1 MRVYHACNEV
11 IQNPD
16 VHYGRKNA
24 DFGQGFYLSDDLEFS
39 KRWAKERKGMDT
51 VINAYELDT
60 EGLSILVFDRNAE
73 WFDYIY
79 DNRHRKTDA
88 HTEDIII
95 GPIANDT
102 LYDVLGITTSGI
114 LNKEQ
119 SFQLLNIGPVYN
131 QFVLKSV
138 KASSQLKW
146 LDAQILTH
154 EEMAYYR
161 HLVKQEETEFQRLFA
176 EELDKI

>member
-1 MRVYHACNEV
+1 MRLYHACNEV

-39 KRWAKERKGMDT
+39 KRWAKERRGMDT
-51 VINAYELDT
+51 VINVYELNP
-60 EGLSILVFDRNAE
+60 EGLSILALDRNAE
-73 WFDYIY
+73 WFDYIF
-79 DNRHRKTDA
+79 DNRNWKKDA
-88 HTEDIII
+88 HGEDVII

-119 SFQLLNIGPVYN
+119 SFQLLNIGPIYK
-131 QFVLKSV
+131 QIVLKTA
-138 KASSQLKW
+138 KASSQLQW
-146 LDAQILTH
+146 IDAIILESKET
-154 EEMAYYR
+154 EYYR
-161 HLVKQEETEFQRLFA
+161 NLVKQEEAEFQRLFA
-176 EELDKI
+176 EEMDRI

>member
-1 MRVYHACNEV
+1 MRLYHACNEV
-11 IQNPD
+11 IQKPD

-39 KRWAKERKGMDT
+39 KRWAKERRGMAT
-51 VINAYELDT
+51 VINIYEMDM
-60 EGLSILVFDRNAE
+60 EGLSVKCFDRNTE

-79 DNRHRKTDA
+79 NNRHFKEDA
-88 HTEDIII
+88 YSEDVII

-119 SFQLLNIGPVYN
+119 SFQLLDIGRIYT
-131 QFVLKSV
+131 QIVLKTI

-146 LDAQILTH
+146 LDAQILDH
-154 EEMAYYR
+154 KEIEYYR
-161 HLVKQEETEFQRLFA
+161 ILVKQEETEFQRLFA
-176 EELDKI
+176 EEFDKI